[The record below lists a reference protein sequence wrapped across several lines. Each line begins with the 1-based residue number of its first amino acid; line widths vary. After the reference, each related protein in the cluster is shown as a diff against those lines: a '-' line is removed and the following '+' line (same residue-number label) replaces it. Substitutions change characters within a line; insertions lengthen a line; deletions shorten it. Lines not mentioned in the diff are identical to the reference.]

1 MTAAITTQ
9 SNTSKSN
16 NRIMSA
22 VLHHIDVISK
32 KISPITITGQQ
43 LDLEGYLTDLLGEVK
58 TKQQKREYD
67 FSRTTTEFYSALIS
81 YHGQQDLQL
90 NTTSSG
96 LANRLLDK
104 EVATDARYGHLGTDG
119 KGHVKKG
126 SFLQFL
132 YTEDDGSVAYLGV
145 KIEHQTFID
154 EMDLKKKIG
163 LSIANKI
170 YKACRVNFD
179 ENKIPSKVFVYDTNA
194 KPSTYWW
201 HDFLELKEL
210 RNDALNTQTASK
222 AIIRVINAIKKNH
235 PTDHTILRNSIVSSF
250 KQNSVFDYYD
260 FLEKTIENYEP
271 EDAALKEAMP
281 KIIKTLKELPEKA
294 NFDTQF
300 SLVPSAVP
308 FRKTKYNLS
317 KEIFITIEDGIENLS
332 DKIWSE
338 RTASGKELV
347 IIESPEGFK
356 QFTQKDREL

>member
-9 SNTSKSN
+9 NNMSKSN

-22 VLHHIDVISK
+22 VLHHIDVASK
-32 KISPITITGQQ
+32 KTSPIKITGQQ
-43 LDLEGYLTDLLGEVK
+43 SDLEGYLNDLLGEVK
-58 TKQQKREYD
+58 TRQQKREYD

-90 NTTSSG
+90 NTMSSG

-104 EVATDARYGHLGTDG
+104 EVATDVRYGHLGTDG

-132 YTEDDGSVAYLGV
+132 YTEDDGSIAYLGV

-179 ENKIPSKVFVYDTNA
+179 KNKTPNKVFVYDTNA

-210 RNDALNTQTASK
+210 RTDAHNTQTASK
-222 AIIRVINAIKKNH
+222 AIIKVINTIKKNH
-235 PTDHTILRNSIVSSF
+235 PTDHTILRNAIVSSF
-250 KQNSVFDYYD
+250 KQNSSFDYYD
-260 FLEKTIENYEP
+260 FLQKTIENYEP
-271 EDAALKEAMP
+271 EDAALKAIMP
-281 KIIKTLKELPEKA
+281 KIINKLKELPKNE

-308 FRKTKYNLS
+308 FRKTKYNLT
-317 KEIFITIEDGIENLS
+317 KEISITIEDGIEDLS

-356 QFTQKDREL
+356 KFTQKNREI